1 MTLNRREAEKG
12 SGDWSPGGFGIVA
25 MRPLCG
31 IQHGGNRKLQGA
43 LARSRSGRV
52 CRRQRTA
59 PLCEF
64 PGERPAVPPCF
75 AMQVTSLSLSCFR
88 NYEKAVI
95 EPDAGVTVF
104 TGPNAQ
110 GKTNILEALHLCCLG
125 KSHRTSRD
133 EELIQ
138 WGKDTARV
146 TVKTAQRDGT
156 HEVAVILSRTQ
167 KKKKTVRIGLRQ
179 AERIGELLG
188 HVCGVLFSPE
198 DLQIVKEGPAER
210 RRFMDM
216 QLSQLRPA
224 YFYALQRAVRT
235 LNQRNALLKEI
246 ARNPSLLPTLDM
258 WDEQLARVGA
268 VICENRREA
277 VDKLAQLARS
287 AHLSL
292 TGGREE
298 LNLRYVSQVA
308 DAQNVY
314 EALLERL
321 ARARSEDLRRM
332 TTTVGVHRD
341 DIAITIDGREART
354 FASQGQQRSAV
365 LSLKL
370 AQLEWAGQES
380 GEAPILMLDDVMSEL
395 DPNRRRQLIERIDR
409 VQTFVTCTDLSDLA
423 GAKQGAV
430 YRVEKGE
437 LKRI

>member
-1 MTLNRREAEKG
+1 
-12 SGDWSPGGFGIVA
+12 
-25 MRPLCG
+25 MR
-31 IQHGGNRKLQGA
+31 
-43 LARSRSGRV
+43 
-52 CRRQRTA
+52 
-59 PLCEF
+59 
-64 PGERPAVPPCF
+64 
-75 AMQVTSLSLSCFR
+75 VTSLSLSHFR
-88 NYEKAVI
+88 NYERALI

-110 GKTNILEALHLCCLG
+110 GKTNVLEALHLCCLG

-138 WGKDTARV
+138 WGRDSARV

-156 HEVAVILSRTQ
+156 HEVTVVLSRTQ
-167 KKKKTVRIGLRQ
+167 RKKKTVRIGLRQ

-198 DLQIVKEGPAER
+198 DLQIVKDGPAER

-216 QLSQLRPA
+216 QLSQLRPT

-235 LNQRNALLKEI
+235 LNQRNALLKDI

-268 VICENRREA
+268 AICENRREA
-277 VDKLAQLARS
+277 VGRLDELARA
-287 AHLSL
+287 AHRSL

-298 LNLRYVSQVA
+298 LRLRYVSQVA
-308 DAQNVY
+308 DAPDAY
-314 EALLERL
+314 EALLARL
-321 ARARSEDLRRM
+321 SRARSEDLRRM
-332 TTTVGVHRD
+332 TTTVGIHRD
-341 DIAITIDGREART
+341 DIAITIDGKEART

-370 AQLEWAGQES
+370 AQLELAGAES

-395 DPNRRRQLIERIDR
+395 DPSRRRQLIERIDR

-423 GAKQGAV
+423 GARQGAV
-430 YRVEKGE
+430 YRVENGV
-437 LKRI
+437 LTRA